1 MGFLIGCT
9 SNPES
14 ENNEVIE
21 KMKPIVK
28 KWVLSEESVMN
39 YDSLISNYEFL
50 GEWRMDI
57 KMGTMNETLYYEYYN
72 SNDENLYYLVTK
84 ENSMTIYEK
93 KRDGNKYWGLNK
105 DEWVVFDENGDRISY
120 DREGLMSKEDLKSYG
135 ITYTKIR

>member
-1 MGFLIGCT
+1 MKKLVLLLFVGFLIGCS
-9 SNPES
+9 SNRDS
-14 ENNEVIE
+14 ENNEEVEE
-21 KMKPIVK
+21 KE
-28 KWVLSEESVMN
+28 WVLSEESVMG
-39 YDSLISNYEFL
+39 YDSLTKNYEFV

-120 DREGLMSKEDLKSYG
+120 DREGLMS
-135 ITYTKIR
+135 